1 MSAWRGLCSLG
12 LGGTAAVLLLTLSPA
27 MVRADGITTFSCTV
41 NGQSNTITTT
51 SSFLPDPIA
60 ASSFFGD
67 SEIASTPSSLPASW
81 LGISGSGPVT
91 GSASSPVTA
100 GVFAAGYG
108 DETQLYEQ
116 VNNSTT
122 GANPDGSPGAYDA
135 ATPGLSSLPSGTVT
149 NLAGQTNSGPGLP
162 YAQVYPVSG
171 GSPDFSSPLIPG
183 GVPTSIYFESYT
195 TNPNAWMPN
204 DSQPTSS
211 CDDHEYAVLDFNVAT
226 YLGQELVPGQTYAA
240 YLLVR
245 DTDISGPL
253 ANHLWYFQAPAPA
266 QLNTPTLV
274 TTPTPAS
281 AAPGTSIHDLA
292 TVSGL
297 KEVAGSLPAGDTV
310 SFELVSS
317 CPASGTA
324 PTAAQV
330 VANLGQATAT
340 LSPQGSTYTG
350 TATSASFQVTTAG
363 TYYWDV
369 SFSGD
374 SLNSAIAYQCG
385 EAVTVSS
392 AGGTQGTNPGGGGS
406 GGVLG
411 ASTSTPNSGADLA
424 LPALI
429 GLLLAALGGLLLA
442 GARRLRRGEPA

>member
-12 LGGTAAVLLLTLSPA
+12 LGGTAAVLLLTFSPA

-41 NGQSNTITTT
+41 NGQNNTITTT
-51 SSFLPDPIA
+51 SSFLPDPNA

-67 SEIASTPSSLPASW
+67 SEVASTPSSLPSGW

-91 GSASSPVTA
+91 GTASSPVTA

-116 VNNSTT
+116 VNNSTS
-122 GANPDGSPGAYDA
+122 GSSPDGSPGAYDA
-135 ATPGLSSLPSGTVT
+135 ATPGLGSLPSGTVT
-149 NLAGQTNSGPGLP
+149 DLSGQTNTGPGLP

-183 GVPTSIYFESYT
+183 GVPTSIYYESYT
-195 TNPNAWMPN
+195 TNPTAWMPN
-204 DSQPTSS
+204 DSQPNSS
-211 CDDHEYAVLDFNVAT
+211 CGDHEYAVLDFNVAT
-226 YLGQELVPGQTYAA
+226 YLGQELVPGQTYVA

-245 DTDISGPL
+245 DTDTSGPL

-266 QLNTPTLV
+266 QLNTPSMT
-274 TTPTPAS
+274 TTPTPATG
-281 AAPGTSIHDLA
+281 APGTSIHDLA
-292 TVSGL
+292 TVAGL
-297 KEVAGSLPAGDTV
+297 KEVSGSLPTNDTV
-310 SFELVSS
+310 SFEVVSS
-317 CPASGTA
+317 CPATGTA

-330 VANLGQATAT
+330 VANLGHAPAS
-340 LSPQGSTYTG
+340 LSPQGSTYTA
-350 TATSASFQVTTAG
+350 TATSPSFQVTSAG

-385 EAVTVSS
+385 EPVTVSS
-392 AGGTQGTNPGGGGS
+392 SGGTQGTNPGGGS

-411 ASTSTPNSGADLA
+411 ASTTTPNSGADLA

-429 GLLLAALGGLLLA
+429 ALFLAALGGLLLA
-442 GARRLRRGEPA
+442 GARRLRRGQLA